1 MHAKPIGRLAL
12 LLICLLLLSACSRL
26 DFAYSQADW
35 YVARWAADYLSLER
49 DQRKR
54 IRDELDTYREFH
66 REVRV
71 PRIRGALQAIIADL
85 EAGRIE
91 RGNLAGHMS
100 EVYGQ
105 LEATTRDLLPLISE
119 VLADLDDEQRA
130 ALAAE
135 FEERRAEAREAIREE
150 VASDETDDSS
160 QPLIERAESWLG
172 ELRPEQEV
180 QLAGC
185 VEGMPDTRVQQ
196 LAWEIDRQDA
206 LLDRLEAGASAEG
219 IRDFLTGWWLEARD
233 QPAGLRESRERR
245 RELTLD
251 CLADFLP
258 TLSQDQQTRLMDRLA
273 SYEDGLDDILAD

>member
-71 PRIRGALQAIIADL
+71 PRMRGALQAIIADL

-91 RGNLAGHMS
+91 RDNLAGHVS

-150 VASDETDDSS
+150 VASDETDDPS

-172 ELRPEQEV
+172 DLRPEQEA

-206 LLDRLEAGASAEG
+206 LLDRLEAGASAEE

-258 TLSQDQQTRLMDRLA
+258 TLSQDQQARLMDRLA